1 MDWVQAVGYQHEVIH
16 TGVLEHLLNGK
27 SRGTVAQ
34 ALLGD
39 EAPAILN
46 VEGCTREKRMPGK
59 RRPIDLAAT
68 LQLPADQIGRAHV

>member
-1 MDWVQAVGYQHEVIH
+1 MDWGQAVGYQHEVIH
-16 TGVLEHLLNGK
+16 TGVLASLLSGE
-27 SRGTVAQ
+27 SRVRVAQ

-46 VEGCTREKRMPGK
+46 VEDCAREKRMRG

-68 LQLPADQIGRAHV
+68 LRLLADDRAGWAWR